1 MKLKIFKKLFLT
13 TSAVLVTTLTLLFV
27 LMSITISDKF
37 AKEKHSILNNSCD
50 VISSALASNGESV
63 FAESVIRSI
72 SEVNSIDIFVSDG
85 HGRIILCGCSDFEKN
100 HSCYHT
106 NSILSREFL
115 SQITGETKIELT
127 SIDKMYDSMNYT
139 AVKKVTD
146 SFSNEMYILAVSDV
160 MNAKD
165 TLKLM
170 FGMYAISAIIPVLFM
185 FIAEYSIVY
194 RIIRPL
200 KYMSLAAKSV
210 AQGDFSKRVPV
221 MSNDEIGELSVLFN
235 KMTDSLSRS
244 ESTSKN
250 FVANVSHELKT
261 PMTTISGFIDGIIDG
276 TIDDS
281 KKDYYLRII
290 SQEVKRL
297 SRLVQSMISL
307 SKLESGENPIN
318 YDTFRLSDTV
328 IAVAMSMEQSIND
341 KNIDI
346 CGLDR
351 LTETEITGDC
361 DLIYQVIYN
370 LTDNA
375 VKFTQE
381 YGKIDF
387 SLHRIEDKLEFKIKN
402 TGDGIPQK
410 DLPHIFERFYKTDK
424 SRSSNKESLGL
435 GLYICKTIVEI
446 HEGKINVISK
456 QGEFTEF
463 TVVLPI
469 NYEKR
474 R

>member
-1 MKLKIFKKLFLT
+1 
-13 TSAVLVTTLTLLFV
+13 
-27 LMSITISDKF
+27 
-37 AKEKHSILNNSCD
+37 
-50 VISSALASNGESV
+50 
-63 FAESVIRSI
+63 
-72 SEVNSIDIFVSDG
+72 
-85 HGRIILCGCSDFEKN
+85 
-100 HSCYHT
+100 
-106 NSILSREFL
+106 
-115 SQITGETKIELT
+115 
-127 SIDKMYDSMNYT
+127 
-139 AVKKVTD
+139 
-146 SFSNEMYILAVSDV
+146 
-160 MNAKD
+160 
-165 TLKLM
+165 
-170 FGMYAISAIIPVLFM
+170 
-185 FIAEYSIVY
+185 
-194 RIIRPL
+194 
-200 KYMSLAAKSV
+200 
-210 AQGDFSKRVPV
+210 
-221 MSNDEIGELSVLFN
+221 
-235 KMTDSLSRS
+235 
-244 ESTSKN
+244 
-250 FVANVSHELKT
+250 
-261 PMTTISGFIDGIIDG
+261 
-276 TIDDS
+276 
-281 KKDYYLRII
+281 
-290 SQEVKRL
+290 
-297 SRLVQSMISL
+297 
-307 SKLESGENPIN
+307 
-318 YDTFRLSDTV
+318 
-328 IAVAMSMEQSIND
+328 MEQSIND